1 MKRMIIRNKK
11 TVLYFI
17 MISLLFEISADF
29 VLGSIS
35 NKLAIQIQDI
45 QQLIVQE
52 EKKAEE
58 RKALEQVPASVT
70 VTEAPDGSKN
80 MMIEASINLH
90 FELGLS
96 GEIIRTYLVRIVDLV
111 AAKNVYDLWKS
122 YIDRALETEV
132 AFILILSA
140 VFRRQHR
147 QNWDEH
153 LSQCLGYC

>member
-1 MKRMIIRNKK
+1 LNEENDNKK

-35 NKLAIQIQDI
+35 NKLALQIQDI

-58 RKALEQVPASVT
+58 RKVLEQFPASVT

-80 MMIEASINLH
+80 ITVIISETLH
-90 FELGLS
+90 VEESLS

-122 YIDRALETEV
+122 YIDKALEIEA

-153 LSQCLGYC
+153 LSQCPGYC

>member
-11 TVLYFI
+11 TVLYFM

-29 VLGSIS
+29 VLDSIS

-52 EKKAEE
+52 QKKAEE
-58 RKALEQVPASVT
+58 QKALEQVPASVT
-70 VTEAPDGSKN
+70 VTEMPDGRKN
-80 MMIEASINLH
+80 MTINASINLH
-90 FELGLS
+90 FELDLS

-122 YIDRALETEV
+122 YIDRALEIEV

-140 VFRRQHR
+140 VFLRQHR
-147 QNWDEH
+147 QNG
-153 LSQCLGYC
+153 SRNPCLFFVS